1 MSIALAP
8 TITWGNVV
16 GFAPELAT
24 LAAETQDLVVAL
36 ANEAFP
42 NASMFG
48 AAQLR
53 MLRLN
58 LAAHFGTLEKRRG
71 SGVAGPL
78 VSESV
83 GGVSRSYAQQIG
95 TSRVFVGSS
104 YGDAATQIL
113 AMSGARLPRVI
124 GCGRP
129 W

>member
-1 MSIALAP
+1 MSIALSP

-16 GFAPELAT
+16 GFAPELAA
-24 LAAETQDLVVAL
+24 LAPETQDLVVAM

-42 NASMFG
+42 VASMFG
-48 AAQLR
+48 AAQHR

-58 LAAHFGTLEKRRG
+58 LAAHFGTLEKRRVA
-71 SGVAGPL
+71 GVAGPL
-78 VSESV
+78 VAESV
-83 GGVSRSYAQQIG
+83 GGVSRAYAQSTT